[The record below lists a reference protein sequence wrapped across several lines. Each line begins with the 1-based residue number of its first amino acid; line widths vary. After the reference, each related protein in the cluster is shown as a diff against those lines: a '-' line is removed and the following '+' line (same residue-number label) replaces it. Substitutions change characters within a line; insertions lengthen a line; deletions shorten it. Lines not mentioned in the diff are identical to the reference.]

1 MVNTGSPQSFA
12 RKGCHTGSPQSFA
25 RKGCQYGV
33 PSELCSQGVSVTWQ
47 FIADHL
53 NDDVN
58 FLALHAKQYPDVD
71 IAFALRQI
79 EGRQKAR
86 HKLPTLSAKPYWLFP
101 QSLSVEQCSSEATA
115 LFKQQIVS
123 SLLSASADSPTGSPQ
138 SFARKG
144 CQLTSMVDL
153 TGGFGIDCY
162 FLSEL
167 FCRSVYVER
176 QEELCRLARHNFSL
190 SGREI
195 EVVNADATDYAQSMQ
210 PATLIYLD
218 PARRSKSGE
227 KVFLIDDLEPNVKQL
242 LPVLSQKGRLLMIK
256 LSPMLDIQRL
266 LSDLNGVSELFVV
279 AVANEVKE
287 LLAVI
292 DTASLKTTADSGDT
306 GSPQSFARKGC
317 QYDPT
322 IHAVNLTSSGNHH
335 FSFTLQQE
343 KQARCEYATEVM
355 TYIYEPDNAL
365 MKAGCYKLLS
375 EKYGLFKLDPSSH
388 LYTSIELCRD
398 FQGRVFRVKGIA
410 DKKQLSGSKAN
421 ILSRNYPLSA
431 PQIKQK
437 YKIKDD
443 DDEYLIAT
451 RINGKP
457 IMLSATK
464 L

>member
-1 MVNTGSPQSFA
+1 MWLSYG
-12 RKGCHTGSPQSFA
+12 K
-25 RKGCQYGV
+25 YGV

-101 QSLSVEQCSSEATA
+101 QSLAVEQCSSEATA

-123 SLLSASADSPTGSPQ
+123 SLLSASADSPLSA
-138 SFARKG
+138 SADS
-144 CQLTSMVDL
+144 QLSSMVDL

-218 PARRSKSGE
+218 PARRAKSGE

-266 LSDLNGVSELFVV
+266 LSDLQGVSELFVV

-292 DTASLKTTADSGDT
+292 DTASLKTTAESGDT

-388 LYTSIELCRD
+388 LYTSIELCRETGSPQSFARKGCH

-410 DKKQLSGSKAN
+410 DKKQLIGSKAN

>member
-1 MVNTGSPQSFA
+1 MVN
-12 RKGCHTGSPQSFA
+12 
-25 RKGCQYGV
+25 
-33 PSELCSQGVSVTWQ
+33 TWQ

-58 FLALHAKQYPDVD
+58 ELALHAKQYPDVD

-123 SLLSASADSPTGSPQ
+123 SLLSGSADPPLSASADAP
-138 SFARKG
+138 
-144 CQLTSMVDL
+144 LTYMVDL

-195 EVVNADATDYAQSMQ
+195 EVVNADATDYARSMQ

-227 KVFLIDDLEPNVKQL
+227 
-242 LPVLSQKGRLLMIK
+242 
-256 LSPMLDIQRL
+256 
-266 LSDLNGVSELFVV
+266 
-279 AVANEVKE
+279 
-287 LLAVI
+287 
-292 DTASLKTTADSGDT
+292 T
-306 GSPQSFARKGC
+306 GSPQSLLARG
-317 QYDPT
+317 
-322 IHAVNLTSSGNHH
+322 VSHH

-457 IMLSATK
+457 TMVSGTK

>member
-1 MVNTGSPQSFA
+1 MV
-12 RKGCHTGSPQSFA
+12 KH
-25 RKGCQYGV
+25 GV
-33 PSELCSQGVSVTWQ
+33 PSELCSQGVSVTRQ

-86 HKLPTLSAKPYWLFP
+86 HKLPTLSANPDWLFP
-101 QSLSVEQCSSEATA
+101 QSLAVEQCSSEATA

-123 SLLSASADSPTGSPQ
+123 SLLSGSADS
-138 SFARKG
+138 
-144 CQLTSMVDL
+144 QLSSMVDL

-195 EVVNADATDYAQSMQ
+195 EVVNADATDYAQTMQ

-218 PARRSKSGE
+218 PARRSKNGE

-266 LSDLNGVSELFVV
+266 LSDLQGVSELFVL

-292 DTASLKTTADSGDT
+292 DTLSLSASSEACDTGSPQSFARKGCHT

-375 EKYGLFKLDPSSH
+375 EKYGLLKLDPSSH
-388 LYTSIELCRD
+388 LYTSLELCRD

-410 DKKQLSGSKAN
+410 DKKQLSGCKAN
-421 ILSRNYPLSA
+421 ILARNYPLSA

-437 YKIKDD
+437 YKIIDD

-457 IMLSATK
+457 IILSATK